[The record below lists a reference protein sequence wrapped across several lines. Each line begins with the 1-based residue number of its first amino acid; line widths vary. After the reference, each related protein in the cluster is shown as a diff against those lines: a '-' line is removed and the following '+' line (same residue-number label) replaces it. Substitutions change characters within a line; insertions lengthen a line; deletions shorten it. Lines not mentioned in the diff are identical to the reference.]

1 MYKVYHAETVEEAIQ
16 VGLKDL
22 NVEENDIKIDVVDP
36 GKRGIFGLGKK
47 DAEVKLTVINPE
59 LKMYESLDALKFR
72 HTRLDNEAN
81 ITDEDT
87 VVESNVIEEEFTE
100 EEARDEV
107 DAITKEAIEVPNEII
122 EDHSQVE
129 DEEFLEGL
137 EDEEITETVNFSE
150 EKSEET
156 EDVVKVPKITFEEA
170 AERTMNYVH
179 SVLTEMS
186 IKNSVTYTID
196 DREINIEI
204 ESDYAS
210 KIIGKRGATL
220 NAIQEVAQSYFN
232 RIYTS
237 YGRII
242 VDTENYR
249 MKREETLETL
259 AMNMTK
265 KALQTGLP
273 VHLEPMPAN
282 ERKVIHNA
290 LSNVTNIK
298 THSEGEEPNRYLVIQ
313 KK

>member
-1 MYKVYHAETVEEAIQ
+1 MYKVYQAETVDEAIE

-22 NVEENDIKIDVVDP
+22 NVTEDDIKIDVIEA

-72 HTRLDNEAN
+72 HTRLEKEAN
-81 ITDEDT
+81 ISENNTVAETNVTEED
-87 VVESNVIEEEFTE
+87 FTE

-107 DAITKEAIEVPNEII
+107 DAVTKEVIDVPNEII
-122 EDHSQVE
+122 EDNTLVE
-129 DEEFLEGL
+129 DEEVA
-137 EDEEITETVNFSE
+137 EEEVEEAPVITEE
-150 EKSEET
+150 
-156 EDVVKVPKITFEEA
+156 PKFTFLDA
-170 AERTMNYVH
+170 AESTMSYVH
-179 SVLTEMS
+179 SVITEMG
-186 IKNSVTYTID
+186 IKNDVTYTIED
-196 DREINIEI
+196 KEINIEI

-220 NAIQEVAQSYFN
+220 NAIQEIAQSYFN

-237 YGRII
+237 YGRVII
-242 VDTENYR
+242 DTENYR
-249 MKREETLETL
+249 MKREEVLETL
-259 AMNMTK
+259 ALNMTK

>member
-1 MYKVYHAETVEEAIQ
+1 MYKVYQAETVDEAIE

-22 NVEENDIKIDVVDP
+22 NVTEDDIKIDVIEA

-72 HTRLDNEAN
+72 HTRLEKEAN
-81 ITDEDT
+81 ITENNTVAETNVTEED
-87 VVESNVIEEEFTE
+87 FTE

-107 DAITKEAIEVPNEII
+107 DAVTKEVIDVPNEII
-122 EDHSQVE
+122 EDNTLVE
-129 DEEFLEGL
+129 DEEVA
-137 EDEEITETVNFSE
+137 EEI
-150 EKSEET
+150 
-156 EDVVKVPKITFEEA
+156 EEA
-170 AERTMNYVH
+170 PVITEEPKFTFLDAAESTMSYVH
-179 SVLTEMS
+179 SVITEMG
-186 IKNSVTYTID
+186 IKNDVTYTIED
-196 DREINIEI
+196 KEINIEI

-220 NAIQEVAQSYFN
+220 NAIQEIAQSYFN

-237 YGRII
+237 YGRVII
-242 VDTENYR
+242 DTENYR
-249 MKREETLETL
+249 MKREEVLETL
-259 AMNMTK
+259 ALNMTK

-282 ERKVIHNA
+282 ERKAIHNA

>member
-1 MYKVYHAETVEEAIQ
+1 MYKVYQAETVDEAIE

-22 NVEENDIKIDVVDP
+22 NVTEDDIKIDVIEA

-72 HTRLDNEAN
+72 HTRLEKEAN
-81 ITDEDT
+81 ITENNTVAETNVTEED
-87 VVESNVIEEEFTE
+87 FTE

-107 DAITKEAIEVPNEII
+107 DAVTKEVIDVPNEII
-122 EDHSQVE
+122 EDNTLVE
-129 DEEFLEGL
+129 DEEVAE
-137 EDEEITETVNFSE
+137 EEI
-150 EKSEET
+150 
-156 EDVVKVPKITFEEA
+156 EEA
-170 AERTMNYVH
+170 PVITEEPKFTFLDAAESTMSYVH
-179 SVLTEMS
+179 SVITEMG
-186 IKNSVTYTID
+186 IKNDVTYTIED
-196 DREINIEI
+196 KEINIEI

-220 NAIQEVAQSYFN
+220 NAIQEIAQSYFN

-237 YGRII
+237 YGRVII
-242 VDTENYR
+242 DTENYR
-249 MKREETLETL
+249 MKREEVLETL
-259 AMNMTK
+259 ALNMTK

-282 ERKVIHNA
+282 ERKAIHNA

>member
-1 MYKVYHAETVEEAIQ
+1 MYKVYQAETVDEAIE

-22 NVEENDIKIDVVDP
+22 NVTEDDIKIDVIEA

-72 HTRLDNEAN
+72 HTRLEKEAN
-81 ITDEDT
+81 IIENNT
-87 VVESNVIEEEFTE
+87 VVETNVTEEDFTE

-107 DAITKEAIEVPNEII
+107 DAVTKEVIDVPNEII
-122 EDHSQVE
+122 EDNTLVE
-129 DEEFLEGL
+129 DEEVA
-137 EDEEITETVNFSE
+137 EEEVEEAPVITEE
-150 EKSEET
+150 
-156 EDVVKVPKITFEEA
+156 PKFTFLDA
-170 AERTMNYVH
+170 AESTMSYVH
-179 SVLTEMS
+179 SVITEMG
-186 IKNSVTYTID
+186 IKNDVTYTIED
-196 DREINIEI
+196 KEINIEI

-220 NAIQEVAQSYFN
+220 NAIQEIAQSYFN

-237 YGRII
+237 YGRVII
-242 VDTENYR
+242 DTENYR
-249 MKREETLETL
+249 MKREEVLETL
-259 AMNMTK
+259 ALNMTK

>member
-1 MYKVYHAETVEEAIQ
+1 MYKVYQAETVDEAIEM
-16 VGLKDL
+16 GLKDL
-22 NVEENDIKIDVVDP
+22 NVTEDDIKIDVIEA

-72 HTRLDNEAN
+72 YTKLEKEAN
-81 ITDEDT
+81 ITENDT
-87 VVESNVIEEEFTE
+87 VAETNVTEEDFTE

-107 DAITKEAIEVPNEII
+107 DAVTKEVIDVPNEII
-122 EDHSQVE
+122 EDNTLVE
-129 DEEFLEGL
+129 DEEVAE
-137 EDEEITETVNFSE
+137 EEI
-150 EKSEET
+150 
-156 EDVVKVPKITFEEA
+156 EEA
-170 AERTMNYVH
+170 PVITEEPKFTFLDAAESTMSYVH
-179 SVLTEMS
+179 SVITEMG
-186 IKNSVTYTID
+186 IKNDVTYTIED
-196 DREINIEI
+196 KEINIEI

-220 NAIQEVAQSYFN
+220 NAIQEIAQSYFN

-237 YGRII
+237 YGRVII
-242 VDTENYR
+242 DTENYR
-249 MKREETLETL
+249 MKREEVLETL
-259 AMNMTK
+259 ALNMTK

>member
-1 MYKVYHAETVEEAIQ
+1 MYKVYQAETVDEAIE

-22 NVEENDIKIDVVDP
+22 NVTEDDIKIDVIEA

-72 HTRLDNEAN
+72 HTRLEKEAN
-81 ITDEDT
+81 IIENNT
-87 VVESNVIEEEFTE
+87 VVETNVTEEDFTE

-107 DAITKEAIEVPNEII
+107 DAVTKEVINVPNEII
-122 EDHSQVE
+122 EDNTLVE
-129 DEEFLEGL
+129 DEEVAEEGI
-137 EDEEITETVNFSE
+137 EEAPVITEE
-150 EKSEET
+150 
-156 EDVVKVPKITFEEA
+156 PKFTFLDA
-170 AERTMNYVH
+170 AESTMSYVH
-179 SVLTEMS
+179 SVITEMG
-186 IKNSVTYTID
+186 IKNDVTYTIED
-196 DREINIEI
+196 KEINIEI

-220 NAIQEVAQSYFN
+220 NAIQEIAQSYFN

-237 YGRII
+237 YGRVII
-242 VDTENYR
+242 DTENYR
-249 MKREETLETL
+249 MKREEVLETL
-259 AMNMTK
+259 ALNMTK

>member
-1 MYKVYHAETVEEAIQ
+1 MYKVYQAETVDEAIEM
-16 VGLKDL
+16 GLKDL
-22 NVEENDIKIDVVDP
+22 NVTEDDIKIDVIEA

-47 DAEVKLTVINPE
+47 NAEVKLTVINPE

-72 HTRLDNEAN
+72 HTRFEKEAN
-81 ITDEDT
+81 ITDNNT
-87 VVESNVIEEEFTE
+87 VAETNVTE

-107 DAITKEAIEVPNEII
+107 AE
-122 EDHSQVE
+122 
-129 DEEFLEGL
+129 
-137 EDEEITETVNFSE
+137 EEINEEPFEKTPVITEESKF
-150 EKSEET
+150 
-156 EDVVKVPKITFEEA
+156 TFLDA
-170 AERTMNYVH
+170 AESTMNYVH
-179 SVLTEMS
+179 SIITEMG
-186 IKNSVTYTID
+186 IKNNVTYTIED
-196 DREINIEI
+196 KEINIEI

-220 NAIQEVAQSYFN
+220 NAIQEIAQSYFN

-237 YGRII
+237 YGRVII
-242 VDTENYR
+242 DTENYR

-259 AMNMTK
+259 ALNMTK

-282 ERKVIHNA
+282 ERKIIHNA

>member
-1 MYKVYHAETVEEAIQ
+1 MYKVYQAETVDEAIEM
-16 VGLKDL
+16 GLKDL
-22 NVEENDIKIDVVDP
+22 NVTEDDIKIDVIEA

-72 HTRLDNEAN
+72 HTRLEKEAN
-81 ITDEDT
+81 ITENNTVAETNVTEED
-87 VVESNVIEEEFTE
+87 FTE

-107 DAITKEAIEVPNEII
+107 DAVTKEVIDVPNEII
-122 EDHSQVE
+122 EDNTLVE
-129 DEEFLEGL
+129 DEEVAE
-137 EDEEITETVNFSE
+137 EEI
-150 EKSEET
+150 
-156 EDVVKVPKITFEEA
+156 EEA
-170 AERTMNYVH
+170 PVITEEPKFTFLDAAESTMSYVH
-179 SVLTEMS
+179 SVITEMG
-186 IKNSVTYTID
+186 IKNDVTYTIED
-196 DREINIEI
+196 KEINIEI

-220 NAIQEVAQSYFN
+220 NAIQEIAQSYFN

-237 YGRII
+237 YGRVII
-242 VDTENYR
+242 DTENYR
-249 MKREETLETL
+249 MKREEVLETL
-259 AMNMTK
+259 ALNMTK

>member
-1 MYKVYHAETVEEAIQ
+1 MYKVYQAETVDEAIE

-22 NVEENDIKIDVVDP
+22 NVTEDDIKIDVIEA

-72 HTRLDNEAN
+72 HTRLEKEAN
-81 ITDEDT
+81 ISENNTVAETNVTEED
-87 VVESNVIEEEFTE
+87 FTE

-107 DAITKEAIEVPNEII
+107 DAVTKEVIDVPNEII
-122 EDHSQVE
+122 EDNTLVE
-129 DEEFLEGL
+129 DEEVA
-137 EDEEITETVNFSE
+137 EEI
-150 EKSEET
+150 
-156 EDVVKVPKITFEEA
+156 EEA
-170 AERTMNYVH
+170 PVITEEPKFTFLDAAESTMSYVH
-179 SVLTEMS
+179 SVITEMG
-186 IKNSVTYTID
+186 IKNDVTYTIED
-196 DREINIEI
+196 KEINIEI

-220 NAIQEVAQSYFN
+220 NAIQEIAQSYFN

-237 YGRII
+237 YGRVII
-242 VDTENYR
+242 DTENYR
-249 MKREETLETL
+249 MKREEVLETL
-259 AMNMTK
+259 ALNMTK

>member
-1 MYKVYHAETVEEAIQ
+1 MYKVYQAETVDEAIEM
-16 VGLKDL
+16 GLKDL
-22 NVEENDIKIDVVDP
+22 NVTEDDIKIDVIEA

-47 DAEVKLTVINPE
+47 NAEVKLTVINPE

-72 HTRLDNEAN
+72 HTRFEKEAN
-81 ITDEDT
+81 ITENDT
-87 VVESNVIEEEFTE
+87 VAETNVTEEDFTE

-107 DAITKEAIEVPNEII
+107 DAVTKEAIDVPNEII
-122 EDHSQVE
+122 EDNTLIE
-129 DEEFLEGL
+129 DEEVAE
-137 EDEEITETVNFSE
+137 EEISE
-150 EKSEET
+150 EET
-156 EDVVKVPKITFEEA
+156 EEQIEETPVITEEPKFTFLDA
-170 AERTMNYVH
+170 AESTMNYVH
-179 SVLTEMS
+179 SVITEMG
-186 IKNSVTYTID
+186 IKNNVTHTIED
-196 DREINIEI
+196 KEINIEI

-220 NAIQEVAQSYFN
+220 NAIQEIAQSYFN

-237 YGRII
+237 YGRVII
-242 VDTENYR
+242 DTENYR

-259 AMNMTK
+259 ALNMTK

-282 ERKVIHNA
+282 ERKIIHNA

>member
-1 MYKVYHAETVEEAIQ
+1 MYKVYQAETVDEAIE

-22 NVEENDIKIDVVDP
+22 NVTEDDIKIDVIEA

-72 HTRLDNEAN
+72 HTRLEKEAN
-81 ITDEDT
+81 ISENNTVAETNVTEED
-87 VVESNVIEEEFTE
+87 FTE

-107 DAITKEAIEVPNEII
+107 DAVTKEVIDVPNEII
-122 EDHSQVE
+122 EDNTLVE
-129 DEEFLEGL
+129 DEEVA
-137 EDEEITETVNFSE
+137 EEI
-150 EKSEET
+150 
-156 EDVVKVPKITFEEA
+156 EEA
-170 AERTMNYVH
+170 TVITEEPKFTFLDAAESTMSYVH
-179 SVLTEMS
+179 SVITEMG
-186 IKNSVTYTID
+186 IKNDVTYTIED
-196 DREINIEI
+196 KEINIEI

-220 NAIQEVAQSYFN
+220 NAIQEIAQSYFN

-237 YGRII
+237 YGRVII
-242 VDTENYR
+242 DTENYR
-249 MKREETLETL
+249 MKREEVLETL
-259 AMNMTK
+259 ALNMTK

>member
-1 MYKVYHAETVEEAIQ
+1 MYKVYQAETVDEAIE

-22 NVEENDIKIDVVDP
+22 NVTEDDIKIDVIEA

-72 HTRLDNEAN
+72 HTRLEKEAN
-81 ITDEDT
+81 ITENNTVAETNVTEED
-87 VVESNVIEEEFTE
+87 FTE

-107 DAITKEAIEVPNEII
+107 DAVTKEVIDVPNEII
-122 EDHSQVE
+122 EDNTLVE
-129 DEEFLEGL
+129 DEEVA
-137 EDEEITETVNFSE
+137 EEI
-150 EKSEET
+150 
-156 EDVVKVPKITFEEA
+156 EEA
-170 AERTMNYVH
+170 PVITEEPKFTFLDAAESTMSYVH
-179 SVLTEMS
+179 SVITEMG
-186 IKNSVTYTID
+186 IKNDVTYTIED
-196 DREINIEI
+196 KEINIEI

-220 NAIQEVAQSYFN
+220 NAIQEIAQSYFN

-237 YGRII
+237 YGRVII
-242 VDTENYR
+242 DTENYR
-249 MKREETLETL
+249 MKREEVLETL
-259 AMNMTK
+259 ALNMTK

>member
-1 MYKVYHAETVEEAIQ
+1 MYKVYQAETVDEAIE

-22 NVEENDIKIDVVDP
+22 NVTEDDIKIDVIEA

-72 HTRLDNEAN
+72 HTRLEKEAN
-81 ITDEDT
+81 ITENNTVAETNVTEED
-87 VVESNVIEEEFTE
+87 FTE

-107 DAITKEAIEVPNEII
+107 DAVTKEVIDVPNEII
-122 EDHSQVE
+122 EDNTLVE
-129 DEEFLEGL
+129 DEEVAE
-137 EDEEITETVNFSE
+137 EEI
-150 EKSEET
+150 
-156 EDVVKVPKITFEEA
+156 EEA
-170 AERTMNYVH
+170 PVITEEPKFTFLDAAESTMSYVH
-179 SVLTEMS
+179 SVITEMG
-186 IKNSVTYTID
+186 IKNDVTYTIED
-196 DREINIEI
+196 KEINIEI

-220 NAIQEVAQSYFN
+220 NAIQEIAQSYFN

-237 YGRII
+237 YGRVII
-242 VDTENYR
+242 DTENYR
-249 MKREETLETL
+249 MKREEVLETL
-259 AMNMTK
+259 ALNMTK

>member
-1 MYKVYHAETVEEAIQ
+1 MYKVYQAETVDEAIE

-22 NVEENDIKIDVVDP
+22 NVTEDDIKIDVIEA

-59 LKMYESLDALKFR
+59 LKMYESLDELKFR
-72 HTRLDNEAN
+72 HTRLEKEAN
-81 ITDEDT
+81 ITENNTVAETNVTEED
-87 VVESNVIEEEFTE
+87 FTE

-107 DAITKEAIEVPNEII
+107 DAVTKEVIDVPNEII
-122 EDHSQVE
+122 EDNTLVE
-129 DEEFLEGL
+129 DEEVA
-137 EDEEITETVNFSE
+137 EEI
-150 EKSEET
+150 
-156 EDVVKVPKITFEEA
+156 EEA
-170 AERTMNYVH
+170 PVITEEPKFTFLDAAESTMSYVH
-179 SVLTEMS
+179 SVITEMG
-186 IKNSVTYTID
+186 IKNDVTYTIED
-196 DREINIEI
+196 KEINIEI

-220 NAIQEVAQSYFN
+220 NAIQEIAQSYFN

-237 YGRII
+237 YGRVII
-242 VDTENYR
+242 DTENYR
-249 MKREETLETL
+249 MKREEVLETL
-259 AMNMTK
+259 ALNMTK